1 MKINLL
7 RLISNIALT
16 ISMVVTIWAILGAAN
31 WEMGFGVMV
40 FIIWAVSPYLFVIL
54 VDFISS
60 RYADMPKMHIVL
72 CLLSLLMLG
81 VTGLVYGAG
90 LTGESS
96 TESLIFI
103 FLPLYLNIGSFIIL
117 ALSFGVLYFTRRY
130 SKTKI

>member
-7 RLISNIALT
+7 RLISNIALN